1 MYYDYSTDGGRTYSE
16 LQPWPD
22 LDIMSGT
29 YPDTFTF
36 SLNFTK
42 GEQPVIT
49 VRGYNQADLFT
60 ESASITFDKPF
71 VDQEKAA
78 KEALEASLAAE
89 EAASLENASK
99 DSTSDSIITMADA
112 AGNNGIFQVLNDK
125 KQVNFGVFLII
136 CGILAALLLVIFLLY
151 QIQLSRHKKR
161 RRRNHNKNQ
170 NRNQSRNVS
179 GDRSR
184 HPR

>member
-1 MYYDYSTDGGRTYSE
+1 M
-16 LQPWPD
+16 
-22 LDIMSGT
+22 
-29 YPDTFTF
+29 
-36 SLNFTK
+36 
-42 GEQPVIT
+42 IT

-60 ESASITFDKPF
+60 ESTPITFDKPF

-78 KEALEASLAAE
+78 REALEASLAAE
-89 EAASLENASK
+89 EAASLANASK
-99 DSTSDSIITMADA
+99 DSTSDSVITMADA

-136 CGILAALLLVIFLLY
+136 CGILVTLLLVIFLLY

-161 RRRNHNKNQ
+161 RQRNH